1 MDLMDFKTA
10 VLPYKNKLF
19 RLAKLMLRNK
29 EEAEDLIQDVFLKLW
44 SEKDRIGSYRSV
56 EALAVTVT
64 KNKCLDRIKSKRYK
78 TSVGLEGIDLNSGS
92 QTPFQHLASKDE
104 QDLMKKLFEELPEQQ
119 RLVIHLRDVEE
130 YSYEE
135 IEEMTGILVNNIR
148 VILSRARKTVRENYL
163 KAQRNG

>member
-44 SEKDRIGSYRSV
+44 SEKDRIANYRSL

-78 TSVGLEGIDLNSGS
+78 SNVGLEGIDFKSDT
-92 QTPFQHLASKDE
+92 QTPFQHLVV
-104 QDLMKKLFEELPEQQ
+104 QDDQKLMKRLFDELPEQQ
-119 RLVIHLRDVEE
+119 RLIIHLRDVEE

-163 KAQRNG
+163 KAQKNG